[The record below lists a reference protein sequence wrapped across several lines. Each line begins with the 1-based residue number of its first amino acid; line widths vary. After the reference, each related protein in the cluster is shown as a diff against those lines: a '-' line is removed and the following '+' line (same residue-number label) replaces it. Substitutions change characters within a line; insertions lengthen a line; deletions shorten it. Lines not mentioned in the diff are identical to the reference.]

1 LRSWASA
8 LASDAEHALGMRFVE
23 RFDPALETVGI
34 GSIRGDTTRDEA
46 AMTSSSRRAEGG
58 VAKLKDVADAASVS
72 VTAVSRYLGGTLS
85 LPQAT
90 AARIDAAVRRLD
102 YRPNPHA
109 RNLSRGR
116 SETLGLVVPDI
127 ANPFFARMAAEIEAA
142 ADLQGYG
149 LLLCVTLN
157 KIDREFE
164 YLERLRR
171 NHIDGLVFMTNRPGV
186 SRLARLI
193 NEVRGVVLLDE
204 DVPGSKVHKI
214 FCENERGGYL
224 ATRHLLEAGHRSIAF
239 IGGPKAMLTTRERL
253 AGYRRAIR
261 ETGPDAASVGECF
274 GPYTPEFGRSAAEDL
289 FGRARAP
296 TAIFASSDEA
306 LIGTLE
312 AASGAG
318 RRVPTDLSLV
328 TFDDAGPL
336 HLFSPPITAIRQPLE
351 EMGRRSVAAV
361 LTAHE
366 GGALV
371 ERLPVTL
378 IARAS
383 VSAPPADGRKAKGRS
398 ARKRTVK
405 VIPSVFEPKQHA

>member
-1 LRSWASA
+1 
-8 LASDAEHALGMRFVE
+8 M
-23 RFDPALETVGI
+23 
-34 GSIRGDTTRDEA
+34 TR
-46 AMTSSSRRAEGG
+46 SSRRADGG
-58 VAKLKDVADAASVS
+58 VAKLRDVADAASVS
-72 VTAVSRYLGGTLS
+72 VAAVSRYLGGTLA

-90 AARIDAAVRRLD
+90 SARIDAAVRRLD

-116 SETLGLVVPDI
+116 SEMLGLVVPDI

-171 NHIDGLVFMTNRPGV
+171 NHIDGLVFMTNRPGTR
-186 SRLARLI
+186 RLTRVI

-214 FCENERGGYL
+214 FCENERGAYL
-224 ATRHLLEAGHRSIAF
+224 AARHLLEAGHRLIAF
-239 IGGPKAMLTTRERL
+239 IGGPKTMLTTRERL

-261 ETGPDAASVGECF
+261 ETGPDAVSVGECF
-274 GPYTPEFGRSAAEDL
+274 GPYTTEFGRSAAEDL
-289 FGRARAP
+289 FGRSRTP

-312 AASGAG
+312 AVSAAG
-318 RRVPTDLSLV
+318 RRVPTDLSVV
-328 TFDDAGPL
+328 TFDDVGPL
-336 HLFSPPITAIRQPLE
+336 HLFSPPITAIRQPLA
-351 EMGRRSVAAV
+351 EMGRRSVEAV
-361 LTAHE
+361 LMGDA
-366 GGALV
+366 GDVLV
-371 ERLPVTL
+371 ERLPVSL
-378 IARAS
+378 IMRAS
-383 VSAPPADGRKAKGRS
+383 VSAPPVVARNAR
-398 ARKRTVK
+398 ARKHSLNVGP
-405 VIPSVFEPKQHA
+405 ISSIEPKERV

>member
-1 LRSWASA
+1 MIRSPRRGA
-8 LASDAEHALGMRFVE
+8 
-23 RFDPALETVGI
+23 
-34 GSIRGDTTRDEA
+34 GSI
-46 AMTSSSRRAEGG
+46 
-58 VAKLKDVADAASVS
+58 AKLKDVADAASVS
-72 VTAVSRYLGGTLS
+72 VAAVSRYLGGTLT

-90 AARIDAAVRRLD
+90 SDRIDAAVQRLD

-116 SETLGLVVPDI
+116 SEMLGLVVPDI

-171 NHIDGLVFMTNRPGV
+171 NHIDGLVFMTNRPGGA
-186 SRLARLI
+186 RLTRLI

-204 DVPGSKVHKI
+204 DVPGSRVHKI

-224 ATRHLLEAGHRSIAF
+224 AARHLLEAGHRSIAF
-239 IGGPKAMLTTRERL
+239 IGGPKTMLTTRERL

-261 ETGPDAASVGECF
+261 ETGPGAASVGECF
-274 GPYTPEFGRSAAEDL
+274 GPYTTEFGRSAAQDL
-289 FGRARAP
+289 FGRVRAP

-312 AASGAG
+312 AASAAA
-318 RRVPTDLSLV
+318 RHVPIDLSVV
-328 TFDDAGPL
+328 TFDDVGPL
-336 HLFSPPITAIRQPLE
+336 HLFSPPITAIRQPLA
-351 EMGRRSVAAV
+351 EMGRRSVEAV
-361 LTAHE
+361 LT
-366 GGALV
+366 GGAGDALV
-371 ERLPVTL
+371 ERLPVSL

-383 VSAPPADGRKAKGRS
+383 VSAPRTDARKVKAKS
-398 ARKRTVK
+398 TRKRSENVDPFSS
-405 VIPSVFEPKQHA
+405 IEPEG

>member
-1 LRSWASA
+1 MT
-8 LASDAEHALGMRFVE
+8 G
-23 RFDPALETVGI
+23 PAR
-34 GSIRGDTTRDEA
+34 RG
-46 AMTSSSRRAEGG
+46 EGG
-58 VAKLKDVADAASVS
+58 VARLKDVAAAASVS
-72 VTAVSRYLGGTLS
+72 AAAVSRYLGGTLT

-90 AARIDAAVRRLD
+90 AERIDAAVRRLD

-116 SETLGLVVPDI
+116 SEMLGLVVPDI

-171 NHIDGLVFMTNRPGV
+171 NHIDGLIFMTNRPGG
-186 SRLARLI
+186 SRLTRVI

-204 DVPGSKVHKI
+204 DVVGSKVHKI

-224 ATRHLLEAGHRSIAF
+224 AARHLLEAGHRLIAF
-239 IGGPKAMLTTRERL
+239 IGGPKTMLTTRERL

-274 GPYTPEFGRSAAEDL
+274 GPYTTEFGRSAAEEL
-289 FGRARAP
+289 FARARGP

-312 AASGAG
+312 AASAAG
-318 RRVPTDLSLV
+318 RRVPIDLSLV
-328 TFDDAGPL
+328 TFDDVGPL
-336 HLFSPPITAIRQPLE
+336 HLFSPPITAIRQPLA
-351 EMGRRSVAAV
+351 EMGRRSVDAV
-361 LTAHE
+361 LMS
-366 GGALV
+366 GGGDTLV
-371 ERLPVTL
+371 ERLPVSL

-383 VSAPPADGRKAKGRS
+383 VSAPPVD
-398 ARKRTVK
+398 ARKVK
-405 VIPSVFEPKQHA
+405 ARGARKHFA